1 MGEQQAVTYGGQAV
15 LEGVMM
21 RGPRH
26 LAIAVRRPDGQI
38 AIQQQEVKSIL
49 QRVPLL
55 RIPVLRGMVALVE
68 TLSMGMSALMYSASQ
83 AMPEEEPLTK
93 REMALTSTLGI
104 VLALSVFVGVPTLAT
119 HFTRQW
125 VGTGALSHVLEG
137 AFRLAIFIGYMVVIS
152 LAKDIQ
158 RVYQYHGAEHKV
170 INAYEAGA
178 PLTVASARAASREHK
193 RCGTSFL
200 LYVVVLSILIFS
212 IFSVDQVL
220 LRILVRILMMPVVAG
235 ISFEF
240 IRLMGKYDN
249 GLVNLISR
257 PGMWLQG
264 LTTREPDDS
273 QLEVAI
279 VSFRAAQ
286 GHSAEEALIVS

>member
-1 MGEQQAVTYGGQAV
+1 MSEQAVTYGGQAV

-26 LAIAVRRPDGQI
+26 LAVAVRRPDGQI

-68 TLSMGMSALMYSASQ
+68 TVSMGMSALMYSASQ

-93 REMALTSTLGI
+93 KEMALTSTLGI
-104 VLALSVFVGVPTLAT
+104 VLALAVFVGVPTLAT

-125 VGTGALSHVLEG
+125 VGAGILSHLLEG
-137 AFRLAIFIGYMVVIS
+137 AFRLVLFVGYMVVIS

-170 INAYEAGA
+170 INAYESGA
-178 PLTVASARAASREHK
+178 PLSIAAARAASREHK

-200 LYVVVLSILIFS
+200 LYVVVISILIFTVV
-212 IFSVDQVL
+212 SVDHVL
-220 LRILVRILMMPVVAG
+220 LRILVRILMMPIVAG

-264 LTTREPDDS
+264 LTTREPDDT

-279 VSFRAAQ
+279 VSFRVAQ

>member
-1 MGEQQAVTYGGQAV
+1 MSEQAVTYGGQAV

-26 LAIAVRRPDGQI
+26 LAVAVRRPDGQI

-83 AMPEEEPLTK
+83 AMPEEEPLSK
-93 REMALTSTLGI
+93 KEMAFTSTLGI

-119 HFTRQW
+119 YFTRQW
-125 VGTGALSHVLEG
+125 VGTGMLSHVIEG
-137 AFRLAIFIGYMVVIS
+137 AFRLALFIGYMVVIS

-170 INAYEAGA
+170 INAYESGA
-178 PLTVASARAASREHK
+178 PLSIATARAASREHK

-200 LYVVVLSILIFS
+200 LYVVVISILIFTVV
-212 IFSVDQVL
+212 SVDHVL
-220 LRILVRILMMPVVAG
+220 LRILVRILMMPIVAG
-235 ISFEF
+235 LSFEF

-249 GLVNLISR
+249 GLINLISR